1 MTGQEAALASL
12 ARILDA
18 SGVPYMVIGGHAN
31 ALWGEPRATLD
42 IDVTIWLPEA
52 AVPALVADLAPEF
65 RPRVADPETFVCETR
80 VLPVATGD
88 GLAVD
93 LIFGLLPFEEQAI
106 ARARAVELG
115 AQEVRF
121 CTAEDLILLKIVSTR
136 ERDLEDVQGVVRA
149 QGKRLDREY
158 LEPRVREL
166 AELLER
172 PEILEFWRQLA
183 P

>member
-18 SGVPYMVIGGHAN
+18 SAIPYMVIGGHAN
-31 ALWGEPRATLD
+31 ALWGEPRATID
-42 IDVTIWLPEA
+42 IDVTIWLPESG
-52 AVPALVADLAPEF
+52 VPRLVADLAPAF
-65 RPRVADPETFVCETR
+65 RPRVADPEAFVRETR

-88 GLAVD
+88 GLGVD

-106 ARARAVELG
+106 ARARPVKIED
-115 AQEVRF
+115 QEVRF

-136 ERDLEDVQGVVRA
+136 ERDLEDVRGVVRA
-149 QGKRLDREY
+149 QGTDLDREY
-158 LEPRVREL
+158 LEPRIREL

-172 PEILEFWRQLA
+172 PEILDFWRRLA